1 MRRLVRTVVA
11 ALGVAAALAGGTTAA
26 QAAATT
32 ATPQAAPTAG
42 LTRYTDDY
50 TVQHPYDLPTSAR
63 FSISDGVY
71 NTWILKGDKPHTPT
85 SNTGPRTEM
94 RWKTNWTSGEH
105 MWEADVLIDPGTEHT
120 CIMQIK
126 SNTAGEAIYV
136 QVQNGGD
143 IYHGSHALVA
153 RDMWGKWFH
162 LTADYNP
169 STGAAHIWINN
180 SLAFTTHYADPSGTE
195 WYFKNG
201 VYNLTGNRSETH
213 FKNIRFWHG

>member
-1 MRRLVRTVVA
+1 MTRLIKVVVA
-11 ALGVAAALAGGTTAA
+11 ALGVAAATVVATTAA
-26 QAAATT
+26 PVAVAV
-32 ATPQAAPTAG
+32 TPLASPTSG
-42 LTRYTDDY
+42 LTRYTDSY
-50 TVQHPYDLPTSAR
+50 SVQHPYDLSTSAR
-63 FSISDGVY
+63 FSITDGVY

-105 MWEADVLIDPGTEHT
+105 LWEADVLIDKGTERT

-126 SNTAGEAIYV
+126 SSNAGEAIYV

-153 RDMWGKWFH
+153 KNMWGKWFH

-169 STGAAHIWINN
+169 ATGAAHIWINN
-180 SLAFTTHYADPSGTE
+180 SLAFTTHHADPAGTE

-201 VYNLTGNRSETH
+201 VYNLAGDKSATH
-213 FKNIRFWHG
+213 FKNIQFWHG